1 MKTSIIYLKNNYCI
15 PKRFSRDYFKNLNLC
30 SEMVDKCRT
39 EILPWVEKYRPSK
52 LEELISHKDILETIG
67 RFINEDRL
75 PHLLFYGPPG
85 TGKTSTILACARQLY
100 EKNQLKSM
108 VLELNASD
116 DRGIGVVRE
125 QILNFASTKTIFGG
139 RFKMIILDEADAMTR
154 DAQNALRRSKLFIIY
169 STRLKVNSFIEKYT
183 DNVRFCL
190 ICNYLSK
197 IIPPLQSRC
206 TRFRFAPL
214 KSNQIIPRLMH
225 VIEAEKVKFTEEGLQ
240 HLVVLSGGDMRRA
253 LNILQSTT
261 MAFDLVNM
269 ENVYACVGK
278 PKPDDIKAIV
288 EWLFNK
294 DFSETYKRITFL
306 KLKKSLA
313 LQDILEEVHL
323 FVHKVEIP
331 TLVRMYLIDRLA
343 EIEESLT
350 RGASDKLQLSALIAT
365 FHIARD
371 IIEKEAIVVKE
382 S

>member
-1 MKTSIIYLKNNYCI
+1 LINVVQK
-15 PKRFSRDYFKNLNLC
+15 YFL
-30 SEMVDKCRT
+30 V
-39 EILPWVEKYRPSK
+39 
-52 LEELISHKDILETIG
+52 G
-67 RFINEDRL
+67 RFINENRL

-85 TGKTSTILACARQLY
+85 TGKTSTILACAKQLY

-154 DAQNALRRSKLFIIY
+154 DAQNALL
-169 STRLKVNSFIEKYT
+169 IEKYT

-214 KSNQIIPRLMH
+214 KSNQITPRLMH

-240 HLVVLSGGDMRRA
+240 HLVLLSGGDMRRA
-253 LNILQSTT
+253 LNILQSTA
-261 MAFDLVNM
+261 MAFDMVNM

-278 PKPDDIKAIV
+278 PKPDDIRAIV

-306 KLKKSLA
+306 KLKKGLA

-323 FVHKVEIP
+323 FVQKVEIP
-331 TLVRMYLIDRLA
+331 ALVRIYLIDRLA

-350 RGASDKLQLSALIAT
+350 RGASDKLQLSALIAA

-371 IIEKEAIVVKE
+371 IIEKEAIVTGGCKHAPNKVAMDPILPSRSVGINMPTATDPYNE
-382 S
+382 EEVLFPVSSSDASRFLTSHPHVFALHLACQTFL

>member
-1 MKTSIIYLKNNYCI
+1 
-15 PKRFSRDYFKNLNLC
+15 LNLC
-30 SEMVDKCRT
+30 GEMVDKCRT

-67 RFINEDRL
+67 RFINENRL

-85 TGKTSTILACARQLY
+85 TGKTSTILACAKQLY

-154 DAQNALRRSKLFIIY
+154 DAQNALRRSK
-169 STRLKVNSFIEKYT
+169 
-183 DNVRFCL
+183 
-190 ICNYLSK
+190 
-197 IIPPLQSRC
+197 
-206 TRFRFAPL
+206 
-214 KSNQIIPRLMH
+214 
-225 VIEAEKVKFTEEGLQ
+225 VKFTEEGLQ
-240 HLVVLSGGDMRRA
+240 HLVLLSGGDMRRA
-253 LNILQSTT
+253 LNILQSTA
-261 MAFDLVNM
+261 MAFDMVNM

-306 KLKKSLA
+306 KLKKGLA

-323 FVHKVEIP
+323 FVQKVEIP
-331 TLVRMYLIDRLA
+331 ALVRIYLIDRLA

-350 RGASDKLQLSALIAT
+350 RGASDKLQLSALIAA

-371 IIEKEAIVVKE
+371 IIEKEAIVTGGWKHAPNKVAMDSILPSRSVGINMPTATDPYNE
-382 S
+382 EEALFPVSSSDASRFLTSHPHVFVLHLACQTFL

>member
-1 MKTSIIYLKNNYCI
+1 MLF
-15 PKRFSRDYFKNLNLC
+15 R
-30 SEMVDKCRT
+30 
-39 EILPWVEKYRPSK
+39 VEKYRPSK

-67 RFINEDRL
+67 RFINENRL

-85 TGKTSTILACARQLY
+85 TGKTSTILACAKQLY

-154 DAQNALRRSKLFIIY
+154 DAQNALRRSNTQLNYKIDYLI
-169 STRLKVNSFIEKYT
+169 FIEKYT

-214 KSNQIIPRLMH
+214 KSNQITPRLMH

-240 HLVVLSGGDMRRA
+240 HLVLLSGGDMRRA
-253 LNILQSTT
+253 LNILQSTA
-261 MAFDLVNM
+261 MAFDMVNM

-278 PKPDDIKAIV
+278 PKPDDIRAIV

-306 KLKKSLA
+306 KLKKGLA

-323 FVHKVEIP
+323 FVQKVEIP
-331 TLVRMYLIDRLA
+331 VLVRIYLIDRLA

-350 RGASDKLQLSALIAT
+350 RGASDKLQLSALIAA